1 MGGTYDG
8 ISEYVGLADFI
19 GLLTPY
25 FIVVLLTII
34 PAIRILR
41 SVGLSRA
48 WALLAIIPPGSVLI
62 FWIVAFKLASCGGGN
77 AQKP

>member
-1 MGGTYDG
+1 MESADT
-8 ISEYVGLADFI
+8 VGLADFI

-25 FIVVLLTII
+25 FIVVVLTII

-41 SVGLSRA
+41 RVGLSHA
-48 WALLAIIPPGSVLI
+48 WALLAIIPPGGVLI
-62 FWIVAFKLASCGGGN
+62 FWIVAFRNWPLAEGGN